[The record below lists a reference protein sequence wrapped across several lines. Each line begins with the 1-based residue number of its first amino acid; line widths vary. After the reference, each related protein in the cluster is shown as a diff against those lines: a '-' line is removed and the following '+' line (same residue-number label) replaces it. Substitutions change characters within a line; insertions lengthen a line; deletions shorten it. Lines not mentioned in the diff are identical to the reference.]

1 MQRRYENA
9 TSLYMVTCCLT
20 SNLNIY
26 LCAQPFNCLEHIL
39 KDQQSCMCLS
49 LEILCLHNNILM
61 CPQPYNFCTYK
72 SILHGLVPCK
82 HLQIIVFYMPPN
94 SSVQQI
100 RNVYMEQLLVNYFL
114 HFSWAPREER
124 ASMSPKIHTALWS
137 PTQRLSWLRADQ
149 LCPASTSNPNIKK
162 ISTPPYLVDCAP
174 SQHPRFFRCL

>member
-39 KDQQSCMCLS
+39 KDRQSCMCLS
-49 LEILCLHNNILM
+49 LEILCLHNNILV

-100 RNVYMEQLLVNYFL
+100 RYVWNNFQLITSYISVGL
-114 HFSWAPREER
+114 HARRGRPCR
-124 ASMSPKIHTALWS
+124 PKFIQPSGLRSSGLAGFEPISFVLLLLLI
-137 PTQRLSWLRADQ
+137 PT
-149 LCPASTSNPNIKK
+149 
-162 ISTPPYLVDCAP
+162 
-174 SQHPRFFRCL
+174 